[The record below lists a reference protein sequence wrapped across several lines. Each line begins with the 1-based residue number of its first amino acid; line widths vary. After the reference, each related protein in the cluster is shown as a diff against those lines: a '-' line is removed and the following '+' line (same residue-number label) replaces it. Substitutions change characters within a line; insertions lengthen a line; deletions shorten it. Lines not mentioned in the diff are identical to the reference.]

1 MTALD
6 EPRTATTPATHPL
19 EPLTAEEVAAATALL
34 KEARGLAAT
43 ARFVFVHLHEPT
55 KTALA
60 GWSPESPL
68 PREAE
73 IVLYERGER
82 MLYEAVV
89 SLTERTVLSWRAR
102 PGVQAPV
109 MAEEFFATE
118 DIVRADERWQEAMRR
133 RGITDLDLAMI
144 DPWASSWTG
153 PEDDPGARRIVRPLT
168 WMRSAPGE
176 HGYARPVEGL
186 VVTVDLDLR
195 EVVDVADHV
204 QVDLPPHPANYEQ
217 PWIHAPDNVPR
228 VETVRDDVRPIHIT
242 QPEGPSFTVD
252 GHAVSWQRW
261 HLRIGFTPREGL
273 VLHDVSYDDRGT
285 RRPVLHRASLAEMY
299 VPYGDPAP
307 THRFK
312 NVFDQGEYGVGWL
325 ANPLTLGCDCV
336 GHIHYFDGIVNDQDG
351 GAVVIPNAICMHEED
366 TGIAW
371 KHTDFRTEA
380 VEVRRRRRL
389 VISSIVTVGN
399 YEYGYF
405 WYLYNDGLIE
415 YEVKL
420 TGVISTA
427 AIPVGDVPEYGT
439 LVAPGLYGPNHQHF
453 FCVRLDMTVD
463 GPDNTVV
470 EIDSVPVPP
479 GPANPHG
486 NAWATTRTPVTSE
499 AEGARDTAPGK
510 ARFWKI
516 ESTTRTGPTGAPT
529 AYALMPGSTVPPMYS
544 PEALFAPRSGFTE
557 HTVWVTAHDPEQRF
571 AAGDY
576 PLQAPRSTGLPT
588 YLDGDRPLEG
598 GDVVVWYS
606 FGAHHVVRPEDW
618 PVMPVSTIGFML
630 RPTGFFDGNP
640 ALDLPPSESEACH

>member
-19 EPLTAEEVAAATALL
+19 EPLTAEEVTAATTLL
-34 KEARGLAAT
+34 KEARGLGAT

-55 KTALA
+55 KAALA

-89 SLTERTVLSWRAR
+89 SLSEGSVLSWRAR

-133 RGITDLDLAMI
+133 RGITEFDLAMI

-195 EVVDVADHV
+195 EVVDVRDHGPV
-204 QVDLPPHPANYEQ
+204 ELPPHPANYEQ
-217 PWIHAPDNVPR
+217 PWIHDPANVPR
-228 VETVRDDVRPIHIT
+228 VETVRDDVKPIEIT

-252 GHAVSWQRW
+252 GHAVSWQKW

-351 GAVVIPNAICMHEED
+351 QAVVIPNAICMHEED

-463 GPDNTVV
+463 GPENTVV
-470 EIDSVPVPP
+470 EIDSVPVAP

-486 NAWATTRTPVTSE
+486 NAWVTTRTPVTSE
-499 AEGARDTAPGK
+499 AQGARDTAPGR

-516 ESTTRTGPTGAPT
+516 ESTTQTGPTGAPT

-544 PEALFAPRSGFTE
+544 SEALFAPRSGFTE
-557 HTVWVTAHDPEQRF
+557 HTLWVTAHDPEQRF

-598 GDVVVWYS
+598 SDVVVWYT

-640 ALDLPPSESEACH
+640 ALDLPPSDAEACH